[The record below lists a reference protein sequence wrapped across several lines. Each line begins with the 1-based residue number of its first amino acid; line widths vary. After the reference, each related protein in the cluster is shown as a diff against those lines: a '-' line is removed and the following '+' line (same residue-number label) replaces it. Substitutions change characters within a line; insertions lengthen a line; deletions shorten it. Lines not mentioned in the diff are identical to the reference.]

1 MNPIKQFFSLILK
14 KMSMTAD
21 KKFIFDESKLDF
33 STEESALASLYS
45 TQSKATFDLH
55 TINCTYN
62 PYWPKRVRELDTAK
76 SSITVRN
83 KIGFSF
89 NGKYY
94 SIVNHYLILNGGGVG
109 NNCDRFIRKIDKTT
123 ATFLFYK
130 DGTKDTYKLDEIT
143 WMLGCMEERFLRK
156 LCGIDSVTNPEE
168 TALISKLKTDSK
180 IDFYK
185 IIKEWHKTGSSLKK
199 YVKRPQ

>member
-1 MNPIKQFFSLILK
+1 
-14 KMSMTAD
+14 MSMEAD
-21 KKFIFDESKLDF
+21 KKFIFDENKLDF

-55 TINCTYN
+55 TINCRYN

-76 SSITVRN
+76 SSINVRN

-109 NNCDRFIRKIDKTT
+109 NNCDRFIRKIDMET

-130 DGTKDTYKLDEIT
+130 DGTKNNYQLDEIT
-143 WMLGCMEERFLRK
+143 WMLGTMDERFLRK
-156 LCGIDSVTNPEE
+156 LCGLDTITDPAEIT
-168 TALISKLKTDSK
+168 LINKLKTNSK
-180 IDFYK
+180 LDLYK
-185 IIKEWHKTGSSLKK
+185 IIKEWHSFGSPLRR
-199 YVKRPQ
+199 YVKRPM